1 MRDSERLPGGPE
13 GAHPGQDGHHGRG
26 PGAAA
31 PWPAAGDGGRPGA
44 APGPAA
50 GRPAGGGDPATQ
62 GAFLVDSFRALQAV
76 RPGPGRLHSA
86 THEEIRS
93 GATTDVY
100 FVKTYEV
107 LRHLGA
113 LDTPVT
119 ADIFANRPGILC
131 GVEEALQL
139 LQGLPVAVWAV
150 DEGLPVEA
158 GQVVMRIQGP
168 YGAFGLYETALLGM
182 LASATGWATAA
193 RRIKDVAGDTPV
205 ICFGARHVHP
215 AVAPVMERAALV
227 GGMDGASCIL
237 GARLAG
243 RDPAGTLP
251 HAVMLIA
258 GDTLVVAQAADR
270 VFPPEERRV
279 VLVDTFQD
287 EALEAVRVAAA
298 LGRRLAAVRL
308 DTPSER
314 GGVTPG
320 LVREVKARLAQAGFG
335 HVQVIASGGITPER
349 IPPLREAGADAF
361 GVGSYVS
368 AAPPVDMTMDIK
380 EVAGRPVAKRG
391 RIPGA
396 APDPR
401 LRRRL

>member
-1 MRDSERLPGGPE
+1 MTPQASGWPPAGRPEPGPSGSASPAGEPAAAGRSGSLGRPDAPGG
-13 GAHPGQDGHHGRG
+13 DRVDSY
-26 PGAAA
+26 AALA
-31 PWPAAGDGGRPGA
+31 RIRPGA
-44 APGPAA
+44 
-50 GRPAGGGDPATQ
+50 D
-62 GAFLVDSFRALQAV
+62 
-76 RPGPGRLHSA
+76 RLHSA
-86 THEEIRS
+86 THEEILS

-119 ADIFANRPGILC
+119 ADVFANRPGILC
-131 GVEEALQL
+131 GVEEALHL
-139 LQGLPVAVWAV
+139 LRGLPVAVWAV
-150 DEGLPVEA
+150 DEGAPVEA

-193 RRIKDVAGDTPV
+193 RHIKEVAGDVPV

-243 RDPAGTLP
+243 RDPTGTLP

-258 GDTLVVAQAADR
+258 GDTLVVAQAADQ
-270 VFPPEERRV
+270 VLPAVERRV

-287 EALEAVRVAAA
+287 EAVEAVRIAAA
-298 LGRRLAAVRL
+298 LGQRLAAVRL

-335 HVQVIASGGITPER
+335 HVQVIVSGGITPER
-349 IPPLREAGADAF
+349 IPPLKAAGADAF
-361 GVGSYVS
+361 GVGSYVA